1 MQPTNSPP
9 VENRFLIEPATW
21 RDLNAVRNIERACF
35 GDDAWPFLD
44 LLAALTFPD
53 VIRLK
58 VTVEGQV
65 VAFSGGEIRRNQ
77 KIGWIT
83 TIGVLPGFRRRGIG
97 AELLAASE
105 KALDQPRVRLCV
117 RRSNYGAIQMYD
129 AYGYE
134 QVGVWPGYY
143 EDGEDALVM
152 EKSFSSKTRKLD
164 S

>member
-1 MQPTNSPP
+1 MQPTDSPP
-9 VENRFLIEPATW
+9 VENRFLIEPANW
-21 RDLNAVRNIERACF
+21 RDLNAVRNIEHACF
-35 GDDAWPFLD
+35 GEDAWPFLD

-83 TIGVLPGFRRRGIG
+83 TIGVLPEFRRKGIG

-105 KALDQPRVRLCV
+105 KALGQPRIRLCV

-129 AYGYE
+129 QYGYE

-152 EKSFSSKTRKLD
+152 EKNFRESR
-164 S
+164 